1 MTKILITGAA
11 GFAGSHLVEHIL
23 KNTDWHITVLDRL
36 TYASHGL
43 DRLRDI
49 KAFDNKRVDIF
60 TADIAYELGT
70 ELRREIGEPDYFVHM
85 AAETHVDNSIAD
97 PWPFI
102 QSNLIGTYRMLELA
116 RTMTNLQRMIYF
128 STDEVMGPAPNG
140 VFFQEWDRCNSANP
154 YSATKAGGEE
164 LALAWAN
171 TYKLPVMISRCMNIF
186 GERQHAEKFIPL
198 AIKKILDNQTLLVHT
213 NPENQPGSR
222 FYIHARNVA
231 AATLFL
237 LERGEIRDKYNI
249 AGEREVNN
257 LDMARSIAEILG
269 KELKYDMT
277 DFHASRPGHDFRY
290 ALDGTKMAQMGWR
303 IPVNFDESLRNTVL
317 WTARPENSRWLRGT

>member
-1 MTKILITGAA
+1 MTKILITGGA
-11 GFAGSHLVEHIL
+11 GFCGSHLVEHVL
-23 KNTDWHITVLDRL
+23 RNTDWHVTVLDRL

-60 TADIAYELGT
+60 TADLAYELGT

-102 QSNLIGTYRMLELA
+102 QSNLVGTYRMLELA
-116 RTMTNLQRMIYF
+116 RSMSNLQRMIVF
-128 STDEVMGPAPNG
+128 GTDESMGPAPKG
-140 VFFQEWDRCNSANP
+140 VFFQEWDRYNSTNP
-154 YSATKAGGEE
+154 YSATKSGAEE

-171 TYKLPVMISRCMNIF
+171 TYKVPVVISKCMNIF

-198 AIKKILDNQTLLVHT
+198 AIKKILDNQCLLIHT
-213 NPENQPGSR
+213 NDQNEPGSR

-231 AATLFL
+231 AACLFL
-237 LERGEIRDKYNI
+237 LERGEVRDKYNI
-249 AGEREVNN
+249 MGEREVNN
-257 LDMARSIAEILG
+257 LEMAKAIAAILG
-269 KELKYDMT
+269 KELRYELT
-277 DFHASRPGHDFRY
+277 DFQALRPGHDFRY
-290 ALDGTKMAQMGWR
+290 ALDGTKMANMGWQ

-317 WTARPENSRWLRGT
+317 WTARPENSRWLRGK